1 MWGGSAGEGRAHQQH
16 RDVVDIGAGR
26 SCDDQPAAGF
36 QGVISVVVRQRF
48 VDGNA
53 QSGQSVR
60 RGAVSDAAGRV
71 RGTVGAVRADGGHH
85 RFQSCQPFRC
95 CQRQFLIP
103 SAQAVARQVD
113 YRLAA

>member
-1 MWGGSAGEGRAHQQH
+1 M
-16 RDVVDIGAGR
+16 IG
-26 SCDDQPAAGF
+26 
-36 QGVISVVVRQRF
+36 IVVRQRL

-53 QSGQSVR
+53 QSGQRVR
-60 RGAVSDAAGRV
+60 RGAVGDAAGRV

-85 RFQSCQPFRC
+85 RFQSCQPFRR

-103 SAQAVARQVD
+103 SAQTVACQVD

>member
-1 MWGGSAGEGRAHQQH
+1 M
-16 RDVVDIGAGR
+16 
-26 SCDDQPAAGF
+26 
-36 QGVISVVVRQRF
+36 ISVVVRQRF

-60 RGAVSDAAGRV
+60 RGAVGDAAGRV

-85 RFQSCQPFRC
+85 SFQACQSFRC
-95 CQRQFLIP
+95 GQRQFLIP
-103 SAQAVARQVD
+103 SAQTVARQMD